1 MAIPVQALETA
12 HPAAGQTARLIAD
25 ADRSVMFIVNRP
37 AKVFVRGKGSY
48 LWDAEGKR
56 YLDFI
61 QGWAVNC
68 LGHSPPA
75 VVRAVTRQAKQLLN
89 ASPALHNEPMIELA
103 TALAAHSALQRVF
116 FANSGAEANEG
127 ALKLA
132 RKYGKVKRNGAFEVV
147 TAWHSFHGRTLAM
160 MTASGKTNWD
170 TLFEPK
176 VPGFVQ
182 VPFNDLGALR
192 KAITPRTCAVML
204 EPVQGEAGVF
214 VADKKYL
221 QGVRELCNETG
232 VLLILDEI
240 QTGMGRC
247 GALFA
252 YEQYG
257 IEPDIMTL
265 GKGLG
270 GGLPVSALLAKE
282 AVSLFE
288 PGDQGGTF
296 CGQPIAMAAAKAVLD
311 EMLRKNIP
319 RRAKSRGNTLKRRLK
334 ELAGEFGFTDVRG
347 LGLLLAVDLPVEK
360 GADVVNAALE
370 RGLLLNAPRPN
381 TLRFMPALTVS
392 NAEIDEMIETLRAVL
407 KQVL

>member
-1 MAIPVQALETA
+1 MAIQAQALE
-12 HPAAGQTARLIAD
+12 PGQTPRLLAEAD
-25 ADRSVMFIVNRP
+25 QSVMFIVNRP
-37 AKVFVRGKGSY
+37 KSVFVRGKGSY
-48 LWDAEGKR
+48 LWDAEGRR

-75 VVRAVTRQAKQLLN
+75 LVRAITKQAKLLLN

-103 TALAAHSALQRVF
+103 HGLTEHSALDKVF

-132 RKYGKVKRNGAFEVV
+132 RKYGSLKRGGAFEVV
-147 TAWHSFHGRTLAM
+147 TAWNSFHGRTLAM
-160 MTASGKTNWD
+160 MSATGKKHWEE
-170 TLFEPK
+170 LFEPK
-176 VPGFVQ
+176 VPGFHK
-182 VPFNDLGALR
+182 VPFNDLDALQ
-192 KAITPRTCAVML
+192 KAVGPRTCAVML
-204 EPVQGEAGVF
+204 EPVQGEGGVF

-221 QGVRELCNETG
+221 QGVRRLCDQTG

-247 GALFA
+247 GSLFA

-270 GGLPVSALLAKE
+270 GGFPVAALLAKE
-282 AVSLFE
+282 RASVFE
-288 PGDQGGTF
+288 AGDQGGTF
-296 CGQPIAMAAAKAVLD
+296 CGQPLAMVAGKAILD
-311 EMLRKNIP
+311 ELLRKNIA
-319 RRAKSRGNTLKRRLK
+319 RRARTRGNYLKRRLK
-334 ELAGEFGFTDVRG
+334 ELGAAFGFTEIRG
-347 LGLLLAVDLPVEK
+347 LGLLMAVDLPADK
-360 GADVVNAALE
+360 AADVVSGALE
-370 RGLLLNAPRPN
+370 RGLLLNAPRPS

-407 KQVL
+407 TKVL

>member
-1 MAIPVQALETA
+1 MSIQAQALEQGST
-12 HPAAGQTARLIAD
+12 PRLMAEAD
-25 ADRSVMFIVNRP
+25 QSVMFIVNRP
-37 AKVFVRGKGSY
+37 QKVFVRGKGSY
-48 LWDAEGKR
+48 LWDADGRR

-68 LGHSPPA
+68 LGHSPPS
-75 VVRAVTRQAKQLLN
+75 VVRAITRQAKLLLN

-103 TALAAHSALQRVF
+103 YGLTQHSALDKVF

-132 RKYGKVKRNGAFEVV
+132 RKYGALKRNGAHEVI
-147 TAWHSFHGRTLAM
+147 TAHHSFHGRTLAM
-160 MTASGKTNWD
+160 MSASGKSNWEA
-170 TLFEPK
+170 LFEPK
-176 VPGFVQ
+176 VPGFVK
-182 VPFNDLGALR
+182 VPFNDLVALR
-192 KAITPRTCAVML
+192 KAVTPKTCAIML
-204 EPVQGEAGVF
+204 EPVQGESGVF

-221 QGVRELCNETG
+221 KGVRELCDETG

-240 QTGMGRC
+240 QTGMGRT
-247 GALFA
+247 GSLFA

-270 GGLPVSALLAKE
+270 GGFPVAALLAKN

-288 PGDQGGTF
+288 AGDQGGTF
-296 CGQPIAMAAAKAVLD
+296 CGQPLAMVAGKAVLD
-311 EMLRKNIP
+311 EMLRRNIP
-319 RRAKSRGNTLKRRLK
+319 RRAKTRGNYLKRRLK
-334 ELAGEFGFTDVRG
+334 ELGGEFGFTDVRG
-347 LGLLLAVDLPVEK
+347 LGLLMAVDLPQAK

-370 RGLLLNAPRPN
+370 RGLLINAPRPN

-392 NAEIDEMIETLRAVL
+392 NAEIDEMLDTLRAVL
-407 KQVL
+407 QKVL

>member
-1 MAIPVQALETA
+1 MAISMQGLETVQ
-12 HPAAGQTARLIAD
+12 PTTGQTARLIAE
-25 ADRSVMFIVNRP
+25 ADKSVMFIVNRP

-48 LWDAEGKR
+48 LWDADGKR

-61 QGWAVNC
+61 QGWAVNS

-75 VVRAVTRQAKQLLN
+75 VVRAVTKQAKLLLN

-103 TALAAHSALQRVF
+103 SALTAHSALQRVF

-132 RKYGKVKRNGAFEVV
+132 RKYGKVKRNGAFEVI

-160 MTASGKTNWD
+160 MSASGKANWD

-176 VPGFVQ
+176 VPGFVK
-182 VPFNDLGALR
+182 VPFNDLAALR
-192 KAITPRTCAVML
+192 KAITPRTCAIML

-221 QGVRELCNETG
+221 QGVRQLCDETG

-270 GGLPVSALLAKE
+270 GGFPVSALLAKE

-288 PGDQGGTF
+288 AGDQGGTF
-296 CGQPIAMAAAKAVLD
+296 CGQPMAMAAAKAVLE

-319 RRAKSRGNTLKRRLK
+319 RRAKTRGNYLKRRLK

-347 LGLLLAVDLPVEK
+347 LGLLMAVDLPSDK

-370 RGLLLNAPRPN
+370 RGLLLNAPRPS

-392 NAEIDEMIETLRAVL
+392 NGEIDEMIETLRAVL
-407 KQVL
+407 RQVL

>member
-25 ADRSVMFIVNRP
+25 ADRSVMYIVNRP

-103 TALAAHSALQRVF
+103 TALTTHSALQRVF

-132 RKYGKVKRNGAFEVV
+132 RKFGKVKRNGAFEVV

-160 MTASGKTNWD
+160 MSASGKANWD

-176 VPGFVQ
+176 VPGFVK

-270 GGLPVSALLAKE
+270 GGFPVSALLAKE

-296 CGQPIAMAAAKAVLD
+296 CGQPLAMAAAKAVLD

-347 LGLLLAVDLPVEK
+347 LGLLMAVDLPAER